1 MTWWWS
7 RRRPSGPD
15 VGQGL
20 ADLQQEVRR
29 VARQL
34 LLAEARWEAIERGL
48 GETRAGIA
56 ELRGRPAPQ
65 PVADGATEAGR
76 RQLVLAVIEGLDGLE
91 QAAASLSRA
100 GASGASGAEGPGLL
114 DVLGRVH
121 RHILRALAQAGVEPV
136 PAEAVPF
143 DPRVHRAVAR
153 VPAAGQ
159 VGRVVAVDRR
169 GYRLDG
175 SVLRFAEV
183 IVGTEPEPVRPE
195 PEPLA
200 RAAVP
205 PAGPLGTAPSA
216 APQP

>member
-65 PVADGATEAGR
+65 PVSDGAADTGR

-100 GASGASGAEGPGLL
+100 GGASGASGAEGPGLL

-121 RHILRALAQAGVEPV
+121 RHILRALAQVGVEPV

-159 VGRVVAVDRR
+159 AGRVVAVDRR

-183 IVGTEPEPVRPE
+183 IVGTEPEPAGPG
-195 PEPLA
+195 PAA
-200 RAAVP
+200 RAAAP
-205 PAGPLGTAPSA
+205 PAGPLGPVPPPV
-216 APQP
+216 PQP